1 MGTTQI
7 IAILI
12 FVLTMLA
19 IMTERVHRMT
29 AALAGAVVMIVL
41 GVMDI
46 ETSVKYID
54 AETICILVSM
64 MIFVAVVK
72 KSGLFEYIAIKAA
85 KLSGGRPWVIMISFM
100 LITAVLSAFLDN
112 VTTVLLVGPMTFAVT
127 KALKL
132 DPVPFI
138 ITEIMAS
145 NIGGT
150 GTLIGDPPNIMIGS
164 SAHLSF
170 GDFILNVGPPVLVVL
185 GATVAS
191 FYLIYGRKY
200 PKVAEDFQEL
210 MVMDETKKILDRP
223 LMIKSVVMIVLLIT
237 AFSCQDLLGLSSS
250 VIALF
255 FAVVMLLIGKQEID
269 RVIDEVEWPSIVFF
283 IGLFIVVGGLQDC
296 GVISMLAN
304 VIVDATAGRPVLT
317 MIIVLW
323 SSALLSSF
331 LDNIPFVATMIPLI
345 LTMES
350 MGVAIEPLWWALS
363 LGACLGGN
371 GTLIGA
377 SANVVLSGIAARQ
390 GYHVRFKEYMKVG
403 FPLMLMSVG
412 ICTAYLC
419 LRFS

>member
-223 LMIKSVVMIVLLIT
+223 LMIKSVVIIVLLIT

>member
-1 MGTTQI
+1 MNTTQI
-7 IAILI
+7 LSIVI
-12 FVLTMLA
+12 FCSTMLA

-29 AALAGAVVMIVL
+29 AALAGAVAVIVL

-46 ETSVKYID
+46 ETSLHYID
-54 AETICILVSM
+54 ADTICILVSM

-72 KSGLFEYIAIKAA
+72 KSGLFEYIAIKSA
-85 KLSGGRPWVIMISFM
+85 KLSGGRPWVIMVAFM
-100 LITAVLSAFLDN
+100 LITALLSAFLDN

-138 ITEIMAS
+138 ITQIMAS

-164 SAHLSF
+164 SAKLSF
-170 GDFILNVGPPVLVVL
+170 VDFILNVGPPVLIVL
-185 GATVAS
+185 GTTVLM
-191 FYLIYGRKY
+191 FYIIYGRKY
-200 PKVAEDFQEL
+200 PKVAEDFREL
-210 MVMDETKKILDRP
+210 MAMDEGRKILDRP
-223 LMIKSVVMIVLLIT
+223 LMIKSIAMIALLVT
-237 AFSCQDLLGLSSS
+237 AFSCQDLLGLSSA
-250 VIALF
+250 VIALI
-255 FAVVMLLIGKQEID
+255 FAVVMLLIGKQEVN

-283 IGLFIVVGGLQDC
+283 VGLFIVVGGLQDS
-296 GVISMLAN
+296 GVISLMAN
-304 VIVDATAGRPVLT
+304 VIVEVTAGRPVMT

-323 SSALLSSF
+323 ASAILSSF

-345 LTMES
+345 LTMET
-350 MGVAIEPLWWALS
+350 MGVTVEPLWWALS

-390 GYHVRFKEYMKVG
+390 GYYVRFQDYMKVG

-412 ICTAYLC
+412 ICTAYLY
-419 LRFS
+419 LRFA

>member
-46 ETSVKYID
+46 ETSIKYID
-54 AETICILVSM
+54 ADTICILVSM

-72 KSGLFEYIAIKAA
+72 KSGLFEYIAVKAA

-100 LITAVLSAFLDN
+100 LITAALSAFLDN

-170 GDFILNVGPPVLVVL
+170 VDFILNVGPPVLLVL
-185 GATVAS
+185 GATITS
-191 FYLIYGRKY
+191 FYFIYGRKY

-210 MVMDETKKILDRP
+210 MIMDESKKIRDRT

-237 AFSCQDLLGLSSS
+237 AFSCQDLLGLSSAI
-250 VIALF
+250 IALF

-283 IGLFIVVGGLQDC
+283 IGLFIVVGGLQDS
-296 GVISMLAN
+296 GVISLLAN
-304 VIVDATAGRPVLT
+304 LIVDATAGRPVMT

-345 LTMES
+345 LTIES
-350 MGVAIEPLWWALS
+350 MGVTIEPLWWALS

-390 GYHVRFKEYMKVG
+390 GYHVRFREYMKVG

>member
-46 ETSVKYID
+46 ETSIKYID
-54 AETICILVSM
+54 ADTICILVSM

-72 KSGLFEYIAIKAA
+72 KSGLFEYIAVKAA

-100 LITAVLSAFLDN
+100 LITAALSAFLDN

-170 GDFILNVGPPVLVVL
+170 VDFILNVGPPVLVVL
-185 GATVAS
+185 GATITS
-191 FYLIYGRKY
+191 FYFIYGRKY

-210 MVMDETKKILDRP
+210 MIMDESKKIRDRT

-237 AFSCQDLLGLSSS
+237 AFSCQDLLGLSSA

-283 IGLFIVVGGLQDC
+283 IGLFIVVGGLQDS
-296 GVISMLAN
+296 GVISLLAN
-304 VIVDATAGRPVLT
+304 LIVDATAGRPVMT

-350 MGVAIEPLWWALS
+350 MGVTIEPLWWALS

-390 GYHVRFKEYMKVG
+390 GYHVRFREYMKVG

>member
-46 ETSVKYID
+46 ETSIKYID
-54 AETICILVSM
+54 ADTICILVSM

-72 KSGLFEYIAIKAA
+72 KSGLFEYIAVKAA

-100 LITAVLSAFLDN
+100 LITAALSAFLDN

-170 GDFILNVGPPVLVVL
+170 VDFILNVGPPVLVVL
-185 GATVAS
+185 GATITS
-191 FYLIYGRKY
+191 FYFIYGRKY

-210 MVMDETKKILDRP
+210 MIMDESKKILDRT

-237 AFSCQDLLGLSSS
+237 AFSCQDLLGLSSA

-283 IGLFIVVGGLQDC
+283 IGLFIVVGGLQDS
-296 GVISMLAN
+296 GVISLLAN
-304 VIVDATAGRPVLT
+304 LIVDATAGRPVMT

-350 MGVAIEPLWWALS
+350 MGVTIEPLWWALS

-390 GYHVRFKEYMKVG
+390 GYHVRFREYMKVG

>member
-46 ETSVKYID
+46 ETSIKYID
-54 AETICILVSM
+54 ADTICILVSM

-72 KSGLFEYIAIKAA
+72 KSGLFEYIAVKAA

-170 GDFILNVGPPVLVVL
+170 VDFILNVGPPVLVVL
-185 GATVAS
+185 GATITS
-191 FYLIYGRKY
+191 FYFIYGRKY

-210 MVMDETKKILDRP
+210 MIMDESKKIRDRT

-237 AFSCQDLLGLSSS
+237 AFSCQDLLGLSSA

-283 IGLFIVVGGLQDC
+283 IGLFIVVGGLQDS
-296 GVISMLAN
+296 GVISLLAN
-304 VIVDATAGRPVLT
+304 LIVDATAGRPVMT

-350 MGVAIEPLWWALS
+350 MGVTIEPLWWALS

-390 GYHVRFKEYMKVG
+390 GYHVRFREYMKVG

>member
-46 ETSVKYID
+46 ETSIKYID
-54 AETICILVSM
+54 ADTICILVSM

-72 KSGLFEYIAIKAA
+72 KSGLFEYIAVKAA

-100 LITAVLSAFLDN
+100 LITAALSAFLDN

-170 GDFILNVGPPVLVVL
+170 VDFILNVGPPVLVVL
-185 GATVAS
+185 GATITS
-191 FYLIYGRKY
+191 FYFIYGRKY

-210 MVMDETKKILDRP
+210 MIMDESKKIRDRT

-237 AFSCQDLLGLSSS
+237 AFSCQDLLGLSSA

-283 IGLFIVVGGLQDC
+283 IGLFIVVGGLQDS
-296 GVISMLAN
+296 GVISLLAN
-304 VIVDATAGRPVLT
+304 LIVDATAGRPVMT

-390 GYHVRFKEYMKVG
+390 GYHVRFREYMKVG

>member
-46 ETSVKYID
+46 ETSIKYID
-54 AETICILVSM
+54 ADTICILVSM

-72 KSGLFEYIAIKAA
+72 KSGLFEYIAVKAA

-100 LITAVLSAFLDN
+100 LITAALSAFLDN

-170 GDFILNVGPPVLVVL
+170 VDFILNVGPPVLVVL
-185 GATVAS
+185 GATITS
-191 FYLIYGRKY
+191 FYFIYGRKY

-210 MVMDETKKILDRP
+210 MIMDESKKIRDRT

-237 AFSCQDLLGLSSS
+237 AFSCQDLLGLSSAI
-250 VIALF
+250 IALF

-283 IGLFIVVGGLQDC
+283 IGLFIVVGGLQDS
-296 GVISMLAN
+296 GVISLLAN
-304 VIVDATAGRPVLT
+304 LIVDATAGRPVMT

-390 GYHVRFKEYMKVG
+390 GYHVRFREYMKVG

>member
-100 LITAVLSAFLDN
+100 LITAALSAFLDN

-185 GATVAS
+185 GATIAS

-304 VIVDATAGRPVLT
+304 VIVDTTAGRPVMT

>member
-46 ETSVKYID
+46 ETSIKYID
-54 AETICILVSM
+54 ADTICILVSM

-72 KSGLFEYIAIKAA
+72 KSGLFEYIAVKAA

-170 GDFILNVGPPVLVVL
+170 VDFILNVGPPVLVVL
-185 GATVAS
+185 GATITS
-191 FYLIYGRKY
+191 FYFIYGRKY

-210 MVMDETKKILDRP
+210 MIMDESKKIRDRT

-237 AFSCQDLLGLSSS
+237 AFSCQDLLGLSSA

-283 IGLFIVVGGLQDC
+283 IGLFIVVGGLQDS
-296 GVISMLAN
+296 GVISLLAN
-304 VIVDATAGRPVLT
+304 LIVDATAGRPVMT

-390 GYHVRFKEYMKVG
+390 GYHVRFREYMKVG

>member
-46 ETSVKYID
+46 ETSIKYID
-54 AETICILVSM
+54 ADTICILVSM

-72 KSGLFEYIAIKAA
+72 KSGLFEYIAVKAA

-170 GDFILNVGPPVLVVL
+170 VDFILNVGPPVLVVL
-185 GATVAS
+185 GATITS
-191 FYLIYGRKY
+191 FYFIYGRKY

-210 MVMDETKKILDRP
+210 MIMDESKKIRDRT

-237 AFSCQDLLGLSSS
+237 AFSCQDLLGLSSAI
-250 VIALF
+250 IALF

-283 IGLFIVVGGLQDC
+283 IGLFIVVGGLQDS
-296 GVISMLAN
+296 GVISLLAN
-304 VIVDATAGRPVLT
+304 LIVDATAGRPVMT

-390 GYHVRFKEYMKVG
+390 GYHVRFREYMKVG

>member
-100 LITAVLSAFLDN
+100 LITAALSAFLDN

-304 VIVDATAGRPVLT
+304 VIVDATAGRPVMT

>member
-46 ETSVKYID
+46 ETSIKYID
-54 AETICILVSM
+54 ADTICILVSM

-72 KSGLFEYIAIKAA
+72 KSGLFEYIAVKAA

-100 LITAVLSAFLDN
+100 LITAALSAFLDN

-170 GDFILNVGPPVLVVL
+170 VDFILNVGPPVLVVL
-185 GATVAS
+185 GATITS
-191 FYLIYGRKY
+191 FYFIYGRKY

-210 MVMDETKKILDRP
+210 MIMDESKKIRDRT

-237 AFSCQDLLGLSSS
+237 AFSCQDLLGLSSA

-283 IGLFIVVGGLQDC
+283 IGLFIVVGGLQDS
-296 GVISMLAN
+296 GVISLLAN
-304 VIVDATAGRPVLT
+304 LIVDATAGRPVMT

-345 LTMES
+345 LTIES

-390 GYHVRFKEYMKVG
+390 GYHVRFREYMKVG

>member
-46 ETSVKYID
+46 ETSIKYID
-54 AETICILVSM
+54 ADTICILVSM

-72 KSGLFEYIAIKAA
+72 KSGLFEYIAVKAA

-170 GDFILNVGPPVLVVL
+170 VDFILNVGPPVLVVL
-185 GATVAS
+185 GATITS
-191 FYLIYGRKY
+191 FYFIYGRKY

-210 MVMDETKKILDRP
+210 MIMDESKKIRDRT

-237 AFSCQDLLGLSSS
+237 AFSCQDLLGLSSAI
-250 VIALF
+250 IALF

-283 IGLFIVVGGLQDC
+283 IGLFIVVGGLQDS
-296 GVISMLAN
+296 GVISLLAN
-304 VIVDATAGRPVLT
+304 LIVDATAGRPVMT

-350 MGVAIEPLWWALS
+350 MGVTIEPLWWALS

-390 GYHVRFKEYMKVG
+390 GYHVRFREYMKVG

>member
-46 ETSVKYID
+46 ETSIKYID
-54 AETICILVSM
+54 ADTICILVSM

-72 KSGLFEYIAIKAA
+72 KSGLFEYIAVKAA

-170 GDFILNVGPPVLVVL
+170 VDFILNVGPPVLVVL
-185 GATVAS
+185 GATITS
-191 FYLIYGRKY
+191 FYFIYGRKY

-210 MVMDETKKILDRP
+210 MIMDESKKIRDRT

-237 AFSCQDLLGLSSS
+237 AFSCQDLLGLSSAI
-250 VIALF
+250 IALF

-283 IGLFIVVGGLQDC
+283 IGLFIVVGGLQDS
-296 GVISMLAN
+296 GVISLLAN
-304 VIVDATAGRPVLT
+304 LIVDATAGRPVMT

-345 LTMES
+345 LTIES
-350 MGVAIEPLWWALS
+350 MGVTIEPLWWALS

-390 GYHVRFKEYMKVG
+390 GYHVRFREYMKVG

>member
-46 ETSVKYID
+46 ETSIKYID
-54 AETICILVSM
+54 ADTICILVSM

-72 KSGLFEYIAIKAA
+72 KSGLFEYIAVKAA

-100 LITAVLSAFLDN
+100 LITAALSAFLDN

-170 GDFILNVGPPVLVVL
+170 VDFILNVGPPVLVVL
-185 GATVAS
+185 GATITS
-191 FYLIYGRKY
+191 FYFIYGRKY

-210 MVMDETKKILDRP
+210 MIMDESKKILDRT

-237 AFSCQDLLGLSSS
+237 AFSCQDLLGLSSA

-283 IGLFIVVGGLQDC
+283 IGLFIVVGGLQDS
-296 GVISMLAN
+296 GVISLLAN
-304 VIVDATAGRPVLT
+304 LIVDATAGRPVMT

-390 GYHVRFKEYMKVG
+390 GYHVRFREYMKVG

>member
-46 ETSVKYID
+46 ETSIKYID
-54 AETICILVSM
+54 ADTICILVSM

-72 KSGLFEYIAIKAA
+72 KSGLFEYIAVKAA

-170 GDFILNVGPPVLVVL
+170 VDFILNVGPPVLLVL
-185 GATVAS
+185 GATITS
-191 FYLIYGRKY
+191 FYFIYGRKY

-210 MVMDETKKILDRP
+210 MIMDESKKIRDRT

-237 AFSCQDLLGLSSS
+237 AFSCQDLLGLSSAI
-250 VIALF
+250 IALF

-283 IGLFIVVGGLQDC
+283 IGLFIVVGGLQDS
-296 GVISMLAN
+296 GVISLLAN
-304 VIVDATAGRPVLT
+304 LIVDATAGRPVMT

-345 LTMES
+345 LTIES

-390 GYHVRFKEYMKVG
+390 GYHVRFREYMKVG

>member
-46 ETSVKYID
+46 ETSIKYID
-54 AETICILVSM
+54 ADTICILVSM

-72 KSGLFEYIAIKAA
+72 KSGLFEYIAVKAA

-100 LITAVLSAFLDN
+100 LITAALSAFLDN

-170 GDFILNVGPPVLVVL
+170 VDFILNVGPPVLVVL
-185 GATVAS
+185 GATITS
-191 FYLIYGRKY
+191 FYFIYGRKY

-210 MVMDETKKILDRP
+210 MIMDESKKIRDRT

-237 AFSCQDLLGLSSS
+237 AFSCQDLLGLSSAI
-250 VIALF
+250 IALF

-283 IGLFIVVGGLQDC
+283 IGLFIVVGGLQDS
-296 GVISMLAN
+296 GVISLLAN
-304 VIVDATAGRPVLT
+304 LIVDATAGRPVMT

-350 MGVAIEPLWWALS
+350 MGVTIEPLWWALS

-390 GYHVRFKEYMKVG
+390 GYHVRFREYMKVG

>member
-100 LITAVLSAFLDN
+100 LITAALSAFLDN

-170 GDFILNVGPPVLVVL
+170 GDFILNVGPPVLAVL

-304 VIVDATAGRPVLT
+304 VIVDATAGRPVMT

>member
-46 ETSVKYID
+46 ETSIKYID
-54 AETICILVSM
+54 ADTICILVSM

-72 KSGLFEYIAIKAA
+72 KSGLFEYIAVKAA

-170 GDFILNVGPPVLVVL
+170 VDFILNVGPPVLVVL
-185 GATVAS
+185 GATITS
-191 FYLIYGRKY
+191 FYFIYGRKY

-210 MVMDETKKILDRP
+210 MIMDESKKIRDRT

-237 AFSCQDLLGLSSS
+237 AFSCQDLLGLSSA

-283 IGLFIVVGGLQDC
+283 IGLFIVVGGLQDS
-296 GVISMLAN
+296 GVISLLAN
-304 VIVDATAGRPVLT
+304 LIVDATAGRPVMT

-345 LTMES
+345 LTIES

-390 GYHVRFKEYMKVG
+390 GYHVRFREYMKVG

>member
-1 MGTTQI
+1 
-7 IAILI
+7 
-12 FVLTMLA
+12 
-19 IMTERVHRMT
+19 MT
-29 AALAGAVVMIVL
+29 AALAGAVIMIVL
-41 GVMDI
+41 GVMDV
-46 ETSVKYID
+46 ETSVRYID
-54 AETICILVSM
+54 ADTICILVSM
-64 MIFVAVVK
+64 MIFVSVVK
-72 KSGLFEYIAIKAA
+72 KSGLFEYIAVKAA
-85 KLSGGRPWVIMISFM
+85 KMSRGRPWVIMVSFM
-100 LITAVLSAFLDN
+100 VITAVLSAFLDN

-127 KALKL
+127 RALGL

-138 ITEIMAS
+138 ITQIMAS

-170 GDFILNVGPPVLVVL
+170 GDFILNVGPPVLIVL
-185 GATVAS
+185 TATILS

-200 PKVAEDFQEL
+200 PKKAEDLHLL
-210 MVMDETKKILDRP
+210 MAMDEHSKILDRP
-223 LMIKSVVMIVLLIT
+223 LMIKSVVMIVLLIA

-283 IGLFIVVGGLQDC
+283 IGLFIVVGGLQDS

-304 VIVDATAGRPVLT
+304 VIVDATAGRPVMT

-323 SSALLSSF
+323 SSAVLSAF

-371 GTLIGA
+371 GTVIGA

-390 GYHVRFKEYMKVG
+390 GHYVRFKDYMKLG
-403 FPLMLMSVG
+403 FPLMLMSIG
-412 ICTAYLC
+412 ICTAYLL

>member
-304 VIVDATAGRPVLT
+304 VIVDATAGRPVMT

>member
-1 MGTTQI
+1 MTTTQV

-12 FVLTMLA
+12 FLLTMTM

-29 AALAGAVVMIVL
+29 AALMGAVIMIIL
-41 GVMDI
+41 GVMDV
-46 ETSVKYID
+46 ETSVRYID
-54 AETICILVSM
+54 ADTIIILVSM
-64 MIFVAVVK
+64 MIFVGVVK

-85 KLSGGRPWVIMISFM
+85 KLSGGRPWVIMVSFM
-100 LITAVLSAFLDN
+100 LITAFLSAFLDN

-127 KALKL
+127 KALNL
-132 DPVPFI
+132 HPVPFI

-164 SAHLSF
+164 SAGLSF
-170 GDFILNVGPPVLVVL
+170 MDFILNVGPPVLMVL
-185 GATVAS
+185 GMTILM
-191 FYLIYGRKY
+191 FYLIYGRKF
-200 PKVAEDFQEL
+200 PKVAEDFHLL
-210 MVMDETKKILDRP
+210 MEMNENSKILDRS
-223 LMIKSVVMIVLLIT
+223 LMIKSVVMIILLIT
-237 AFSCQDLLGLSSS
+237 AFSLQDVIGLSSS
-250 VIALF
+250 VIALS
-255 FAVVMLLIGKQEID
+255 FAVVMLLIGRQEID
-269 RVIDEVEWPSIVFF
+269 RVIDQVEWPSIVFF
-283 IGLFIVVGGLQDC
+283 IGLFIVVGGLQES
-296 GVISMLAN
+296 GVIALLADA
-304 VIVDATAGRPVLT
+304 IVGATAGRPVMT

-323 SSALLSSF
+323 TSALLSSF

-350 MGVAIEPLWWALS
+350 MGIAVEPLWWALS

-412 ICTAYLC
+412 LCTVYL
-419 LRFS
+419 LIRFG

>member
-46 ETSVKYID
+46 ETSIKYID
-54 AETICILVSM
+54 ADTICILVSM

-72 KSGLFEYIAIKAA
+72 KSGLFEYIAVKAA

-170 GDFILNVGPPVLVVL
+170 VDFILNVGPPVLVVL
-185 GATVAS
+185 GATITS
-191 FYLIYGRKY
+191 FYFIYGRKY

-210 MVMDETKKILDRP
+210 MIMDESKKIRDRT

-237 AFSCQDLLGLSSS
+237 AFSCQDLLGLSSAI
-250 VIALF
+250 IALF

-283 IGLFIVVGGLQDC
+283 IGLFIVVGGLQDS
-296 GVISMLAN
+296 GVISLLAN
-304 VIVDATAGRPVLT
+304 LIVDATAGRPVMT

-345 LTMES
+345 LTIES

-390 GYHVRFKEYMKVG
+390 GYHVRFREYMKVG

>member
-41 GVMDI
+41 GVTDI

-85 KLSGGRPWVIMISFM
+85 KLSGGRPWVIMISFI

-304 VIVDATAGRPVLT
+304 VIVDATAGRPVMT

>member
-46 ETSVKYID
+46 ETSIKYID
-54 AETICILVSM
+54 ADTICILVSM

-72 KSGLFEYIAIKAA
+72 KSGLFEYIAVKAA

-170 GDFILNVGPPVLVVL
+170 VDFILNVGPPVLVVL
-185 GATVAS
+185 GATITS
-191 FYLIYGRKY
+191 FYFIYGRKY

-210 MVMDETKKILDRP
+210 MIMDESKKIRDRT

-237 AFSCQDLLGLSSS
+237 AFSCQDLLGLSSA

-283 IGLFIVVGGLQDC
+283 IGLFIVVGGLQDS
-296 GVISMLAN
+296 GVISLLAN
-304 VIVDATAGRPVLT
+304 LIVDATAGRPVMT

-345 LTMES
+345 LTIES
-350 MGVAIEPLWWALS
+350 MGVTIEPLWWALS

-390 GYHVRFKEYMKVG
+390 GYHVRFREYMKVG

>member
-46 ETSVKYID
+46 ETSIKYID
-54 AETICILVSM
+54 ADTICILVSM

-72 KSGLFEYIAIKAA
+72 KSGLFEYIAVKAA

-100 LITAVLSAFLDN
+100 LITAALSAFLDN

-170 GDFILNVGPPVLVVL
+170 VDFILNVGPPVLVVL
-185 GATVAS
+185 GATITS
-191 FYLIYGRKY
+191 FYFIYGRKY

-210 MVMDETKKILDRP
+210 MIMDESKKILDRT

-237 AFSCQDLLGLSSS
+237 AFSCQDLLGLSSA

-283 IGLFIVVGGLQDC
+283 IGLFIVVGGLQDS
-296 GVISMLAN
+296 GVISLLAN
-304 VIVDATAGRPVLT
+304 LIVDATAGRPMMT

-390 GYHVRFKEYMKVG
+390 GYHVRFREYMKVG

>member
-46 ETSVKYID
+46 ETSIKYID
-54 AETICILVSM
+54 ADTICILVSM

-72 KSGLFEYIAIKAA
+72 KSGLFEYIAVKAA

-100 LITAVLSAFLDN
+100 LITAALSAFLDN

-170 GDFILNVGPPVLVVL
+170 VDFILNVGPPVLLVL
-185 GATVAS
+185 GATITS
-191 FYLIYGRKY
+191 FYFIYGRKY

-210 MVMDETKKILDRP
+210 MIMDESKKIRDRT

-237 AFSCQDLLGLSSS
+237 AFSCQDLLGLSSAI
-250 VIALF
+250 IALF

-283 IGLFIVVGGLQDC
+283 IGLFIVVGGLQDS
-296 GVISMLAN
+296 GVISLLAN
-304 VIVDATAGRPVLT
+304 LIVDATAGRPVMT

-390 GYHVRFKEYMKVG
+390 GYHVRFREYMKVG

>member
-46 ETSVKYID
+46 ETSIKYID
-54 AETICILVSM
+54 ADTICILVSM

-72 KSGLFEYIAIKAA
+72 KSGLFEYIAVKAA

-170 GDFILNVGPPVLVVL
+170 VDFILNVGPPVLLVL
-185 GATVAS
+185 GATITS
-191 FYLIYGRKY
+191 FYFIYGRKY

-210 MVMDETKKILDRP
+210 MIMDESKKIRDRT

-237 AFSCQDLLGLSSS
+237 AFSCQDLLGLSSA

-283 IGLFIVVGGLQDC
+283 IGLFIVVGGLQDS
-296 GVISMLAN
+296 GVISLLAN
-304 VIVDATAGRPVLT
+304 LIVDATAGRPVMT

-390 GYHVRFKEYMKVG
+390 GYHVRFREYMKVG